1 MIKAYNLL
9 KEGKQCKRLL
19 LGAQTPRLFMLRNA
33 EAHNNKLTIA
43 GVEVNALT
51 EHDAITITP
60 DEAKRLLEQDNRN
73 FRKVSRGEVAKYI
86 NSMKEGK
93 WRFNGDS
100 IALDASGLVKDGQH
114 RLIACMESQIPM
126 KVFPIRINS
135 DINIDN
141 KKKLLFDAILAG
153 MGYHYS
159 VSLSALIKIIYRY
172 ESGIR
177 NFYSNKEEIDNNTL
191 IEFFKKN
198 LDIVDSLNLT
208 MPYFKSAVC
217 HILYL
222 HHSTT

>member
-1 MIKAYNLL
+1 MI
-9 KEGKQCKRLL
+9 
-19 LGAQTPRLFMLRNA
+19 
-33 EAHNNKLTIA
+33 KLTIA

-73 FRKVSRGEVAKYI
+73 FRKVSRGEVAKYT

-141 KKKLLFDAILAG
+141 KKLSFDAILAG

-159 VSLSALIKIIYRY
+159 CLFCSY
-172 ESGIR
+172 
-177 NFYSNKEEIDNNTL
+177 
-191 IEFFKKN
+191 
-198 LDIVDSLNLT
+198 
-208 MPYFKSAVC
+208 
-217 HILYL
+217 
-222 HHSTT
+222 